1 MTPKAAFIQQLK
13 TTFPNLASQALDD
26 VISDNMISHFSV
38 ELPKKVVVQAQKAIE
53 LFYNLRERSSY
64 QQYYAK
70 NLEAL
75 GIKDPGNKS
84 IMMSY
89 DFHVDEN
96 QNLKLIEVNT
106 NAAFLILGHQ
116 MYASKNHALPVPD
129 FSLAEIGEMIREEL
143 RLQGKTPKDD
153 LKIAIVDENPSEQ
166 RLYIEFLAY
175 KELFKSFGWNCHI
188 EDFREVFENF
198 DPEFIYN
205 RHTDFFLTDPRS
217 AKMREKFLNRETCFS
232 PNPYEY
238 FMLADKQRMI
248 DWRQPGF
255 LQSHGLSGADLELLL
270 QTVPEAHDICPYKA
284 AELWADRK
292 KWFFKPKNAF
302 GSKQSYRG
310 GSISRTTFDKM
321 MGQDMIAQE
330 YVPAPEITF
339 ETPEGPQA
347 FKYDLRCYAYKGR
360 MQLIIARLYQGQV
373 TNLRTPYGGF
383 TSVIVTS

>member
-13 TTFPNLASQALDD
+13 ATFPGLESRPLDD
-26 VISDNMISHFSV
+26 LISDNLISPFSV
-38 ELPKKVVVQAQKAIE
+38 ELPKKIVEQANRAVE
-53 LFYNLRERSSY
+53 LFYSLREKKSY
-64 QQYYAK
+64 LDHYAGQLAEK
-70 NLEAL
+70 

-116 MYASKNHALPVPD
+116 MYASKNHALPIPD
-129 FSLAEIGEMIREEL
+129 FSLAEIGDSIREEM
-143 RLQGKTPKDD
+143 RLQGKTITDK
-153 LKIAIVDENPSEQ
+153 LKIAIIDENPSEQ

-175 KELFKSFGWNCHI
+175 QELFKSLGWNCHV

-205 RHTDFFLTDPRS
+205 RYTDFFLTDERS
-217 AKMREKFLNRETCFS
+217 QDLRKKFLSREVCLS
-232 PNPYEY
+232 PNPFEY

-248 DWRQPGF
+248 DWVQPGF
-255 LQSHGLSGADLELLL
+255 LESHGFAGEDLALLR
-270 QTVPEAHDICPYKA
+270 QTVPKA
-284 AELWADRK
+284 YDVCQNKAVEIWADRK
-292 KWFFKPKNAF
+292 KMFFKPKNAF

-310 GSISRTTFDKM
+310 SSISRGTFDGM

-330 YVPAPEITF
+330 YIPAPEVTF

-383 TSVIVTS
+383 TSVLVR